1 MERQLYHEIAVS
13 DGALQTAERQ
23 RRRRALTAAWLIVGG
38 LYASIVACSVLVQSR
53 AGRTSRR
60 CAEDRPALGPP

>member
-53 AGRTSRR
+53 ASGSV
-60 CAEDRPALGPP
+60 AELHRANVTALR